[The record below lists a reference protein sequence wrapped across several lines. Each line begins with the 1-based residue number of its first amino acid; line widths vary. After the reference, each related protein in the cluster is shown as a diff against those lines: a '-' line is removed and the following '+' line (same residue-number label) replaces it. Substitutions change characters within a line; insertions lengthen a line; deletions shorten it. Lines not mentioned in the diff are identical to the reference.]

1 MKLLQISLG
10 VIAVCAVMS
19 QAAIDL
25 KYTALADSREFPAAS
40 QGVRMAG
47 SQDGTAA
54 ASATATPLTAAAWL
68 ALVAGLGVVGAS
80 AKRRPITV

>member
-54 ASATATPLTAAAWL
+54 TSASATPLTAAVWL

-80 AKRRPITV
+80 AKRRPIAV